1 MQFKLPK
8 NSEQFVWTNHSI
20 DKMRQYGLS
29 EQRVRSVLHTPKR
42 KEDGVAPNTSAVM
55 QSTGTKKHPSE
66 IWVMYQD
73 MSRRPEG
80 LGLRP
85 STSSAVEAS
94 ENIKNKNDDDKFK
107 NNLVS
112 RLHQD
117 FGEPKKLRIIST
129 WRYPGISPIR
139 TVPNIPEEVWDILDG
154 RDDIK

>member
-42 KEDGVAPNTSAVM
+42 KEEGIAPNTSAVM

-66 IWVMYQD
+66 VWVMFQ
-73 MSRRPEG
+73 EIKK
-80 LGLRP
+80 L
-85 STSSAVEAS
+85 
-94 ENIKNKNDDDKFK
+94 NIKNQNDDEKFK
-107 NNLVS
+107 NN
-112 RLHQD
+112 
-117 FGEPKKLRIIST
+117 FGKKLRIIST

-139 TVPNIPEEVWDILDG
+139 TVPEIPDEVWNILDG
-154 RDDIK
+154 NDDIK

>member
-42 KEDGVAPNTSAVM
+42 KEEGIAPNTSAVM

-66 IWVMYQD
+66 VWVMFQEIN
-73 MSRRPEG
+73 SQIPITNNQSN
-80 LGLRP
+80 P
-85 STSSAVEAS
+85 
-94 ENIKNKNDDDKFK
+94 NDKF
-107 NNLVS
+107 L
-112 RLHQD
+112 
-117 FGEPKKLRIIST
+117 KLNKRRIIST

-139 TVPNIPEEVWDILDG
+139 TVPEIPDEVWNILDG
-154 RDDIK
+154 NDDIK

>member
-1 MQFKLPK
+1 MLFKIPK

-42 KEDGVAPNTSAVM
+42 KEEGVAPNTSAVM

-66 IWVMYQD
+66 VWVMYQD
-73 MSRRPEG
+73 INVK
-80 LGLRP
+80 
-85 STSSAVEAS
+85 SSMPNDQS
-94 ENIKNKNDDDKFK
+94 NPNDQFLKPNK
-107 NNLVS
+107 
-112 RLHQD
+112 R
-117 FGEPKKLRIIST
+117 RIIST

-139 TVPNIPEEVWDILDG
+139 TVPEIPPEVWDILDG

>member
-1 MQFKLPK
+1 MLFKIPK
-8 NSEQFVWTNHSI
+8 NSEQFIWTNHSI

-66 IWVMYQD
+66 VWVMYQEINSKSQIRD
-73 MSRRPEG
+73 PNLPIGMAIP
-80 LGLRP
+80 
-85 STSSAVEAS
+85 
-94 ENIKNKNDDDKFK
+94 NKK
-107 NNLVS
+107 
-112 RLHQD
+112 
-117 FGEPKKLRIIST
+117 RIIST

-139 TVPNIPEEVWDILDG
+139 MVPEIPPEVWDILDG

>member
-1 MQFKLPK
+1 MLFKIPK

-66 IWVMYQD
+66 VWVMFQEIQK
-73 MSRRPEG
+73 S
-80 LGLRP
+80 
-85 STSSAVEAS
+85 
-94 ENIKNKNDDDKFK
+94 NIKNQNDDDKFK
-107 NNLVS
+107 NN
-112 RLHQD
+112 
-117 FGEPKKLRIIST
+117 FGKKLRIIST
-129 WRYPGISPIR
+129 WRYPGVSPIR

>member
-1 MQFKLPK
+1 MLFKIPK

-66 IWVMYQD
+66 VWVMYQD
-73 MSRRPEG
+73 I
-80 LGLRP
+80 
-85 STSSAVEAS
+85 
-94 ENIKNKNDDDKFK
+94 NIKSSMPNDQSNPNDQFLKPNK
-107 NNLVS
+107 
-112 RLHQD
+112 R
-117 FGEPKKLRIIST
+117 RIIST

-139 TVPNIPEEVWDILDG
+139 TVPEIPPEVWDILDG

>member
-1 MQFKLPK
+1 MLFKIPK

-66 IWVMYQD
+66 VWVMYQD
-73 MSRRPEG
+73 I
-80 LGLRP
+80 
-85 STSSAVEAS
+85 
-94 ENIKNKNDDDKFK
+94 NIKSSMPNDQSNPNDQFLKPNK
-107 NNLVS
+107 
-112 RLHQD
+112 R
-117 FGEPKKLRIIST
+117 RIIST
-129 WRYPGISPIR
+129 RRYPGISPIR
-139 TVPNIPEEVWDILDG
+139 TVPEIPPEVWDILDG

>member
-42 KEDGVAPNTSAVM
+42 KEEGIAPNTSAVM
-55 QSTGTKKHPSE
+55 QSTGTKKNPTE
-66 IWVMYQD
+66 VWVMFQEIKK
-73 MSRRPEG
+73 S
-80 LGLRP
+80 
-85 STSSAVEAS
+85 
-94 ENIKNKNDDDKFK
+94 NIKNQNDDDKFK
-107 NNLVS
+107 NNSVS

-139 TVPNIPEEVWDILDG
+139 TVPEIPDEVWAILDG
-154 RDDIK
+154 NDDINDLK